1 MGGAFQIDRQRRL
14 ILFRIAKLPS
24 AAGLLAALLL
34 SAPAPAQEPEPAAK
48 VIAIPPLATEKITD
62 TDAGT
67 TWGLANQ
74 IANLITADLKLSN
87 KFIFA
92 DTQKV
97 RIPSYPEVTAPA
109 YPQWRS
115 VSAKLLLTGFVNAR
129 SDGRLTIG
137 CYLYD
142 VQSGR
147 ELARQGFAVSTS
159 EWRRA
164 AHKCADMAYVKATG
178 NAPMF
183 DSRIAYVAESGNP
196 DTLVKRLAVM
206 DFDGAN
212 HTWLTSGDAIVLT
225 PKWSPDGN
233 SIAYTSF
240 SEGIPQ
246 VRVAEV
252 GSSADRPLLPGNSE
266 SFAPAFSPDGNTI
279 VLSMSNGGN
288 VDIFAVGSSGGFPRR
303 LTTSPAIDTGPSY
316 SSDGK
321 SIAFISDRSGTP
333 QVYVMDSDGS
343 NQRRVSFGPGDYG
356 SPVWSPN
363 GDRIAFM
370 RTEGTVSRIGVM
382 AVNGAGERIIT
393 TGPNDAEPAWS
404 PDGSQVLFQ
413 RIDPTSRRTMLAIV
427 PAAGGDV
434 KPVPTPQ
441 SGSDPNWAE
450 RQE

>member
-1 MGGAFQIDRQRRL
+1 M
-14 ILFRIAKLPS
+14 ILFRIPKLPS
-24 AAGLLAALLL
+24 TLGLLPALLAF
-34 SAPAPAQEPEPAAK
+34 SGTVSAQEPEPTAQ

-62 TDAGT
+62 TDAGS

-74 IANLITADLKLSN
+74 IANLITADLKLSG
-87 KFIFA
+87 KFILA
-92 DTQKV
+92 DVQKV

-129 SDGRLTIG
+129 SEGRLTVG

-147 ELARQGFAVSTS
+147 ELSRQGFAVSTS

-183 DSRIAYVAESGNP
+183 DSRIAYIAESGSP

-225 PKWSPDGN
+225 PKWSPAGN
-233 SIAYTSF
+233 AIAYTSF
-240 SEGIPQ
+240 SGGFPQ
-246 VRVAEV
+246 VRLAEV

-279 VLSMSNGGN
+279 ALSMSNGGN
-288 VDIFAVGSSGGFPRR
+288 VDIYAVGSSGGFPRR

-316 SSDGK
+316 SPDGK
-321 SIAFISDRSGTP
+321 AIAFVSDRSGTP
-333 QVYVMDSDGS
+333 QVYVMNIDGS
-343 NQRRVSFGPGDYG
+343 NQRRISFGPGDYG
-356 SPVWSPN
+356 SPAWSPA

-370 RTEGTVSRIGVM
+370 RTQGSVSRIGVM
-382 AVNGAGERIIT
+382 AVNGAEERIIT
-393 TGPNDAEPAWS
+393 AGPNDAEPAWS
-404 PDGSQVLFQ
+404 PDG
-413 RIDPTSRRTMLAIV
+413 RTIAFASEAETVANIV
-427 PAAGGDV
+427 SSTVAPSARSTRTGNVACWSEY
-434 KPVPTPQ
+434 P
-441 SGSDPNWAE
+441 S
-450 RQE
+450 

>member
-1 MGGAFQIDRQRRL
+1 MT
-14 ILFRIAKLPS
+14 LFPIPKLSKAASLLLVFGS
-24 AAGLLAALLL
+24 AAAF
-34 SAPAPAQEPEPAAK
+34 AQEPEPTAQ
-48 VIAIPPLATEKITD
+48 VIAIPPLATVKITD
-62 TDAGT
+62 TDAGP

-74 IANLITADLKLSN
+74 IANLISADLKLSS

-147 ELARQGFAVSTS
+147 ELARQGFAVATS

-164 AHKCADMAYVKATG
+164 AHRCADMAYVKATG

-183 DSRIAYVAESGNP
+183 DSRIAYVAESGSG
-196 DTLVKRLAVM
+196 DSVVKRLAVM

-212 HTWLTSGDAIVLT
+212 HTWLTSGDSTVLT

-233 SIAYTSF
+233 RIAYTSL
-240 SEGIPQ
+240 GGGKLHVQ
-246 VRVAEV
+246 VAEV
-252 GSSADRPLLPGNSE
+252 GSSGDRPLIPGASE
-266 SFAPAFSPDGNTI
+266 TFSPAFSPDGNTI
-279 VLSMSNGGN
+279 TVSMSNAGN
-288 VDIFAVGSSGGFPRR
+288 VDLYAVGASGGFPRR
-303 LTTSPAIDTGPSY
+303 LTTAPGIDTGPSY
-316 SSDGK
+316 SPDGR
-321 SIAFISDRSGTP
+321 SIAFVSDRSGTP
-333 QVYVMDSDGS
+333 QLYVMNSDGS
-343 NQRRVSFGPGDYG
+343 NERRVSFGPGNYG
-356 SPVWSPN
+356 SPAWSPA

-370 RTEGTVSRIGVM
+370 RTQGTVSRIGVM
-382 AVNGAGERIIT
+382 ALNGAEERIIT
-393 TGPNDAEPAWS
+393 NGPNDEEPSWS
-404 PDGSQVLFQ
+404 PDGSRVLFQ
-413 RIDPTSRRTMLAIV
+413 RVDPASRRTMLATV
-427 PAAGGDV
+427 PAVGGEV

-441 SGSDPNWAE
+441 GGSDPSWAE

>member
-1 MGGAFQIDRQRRL
+1 MT
-14 ILFRIAKLPS
+14 LFRIPNLP
-24 AAGLLAALLL
+24 AAAILLLAGTAAL
-34 SAPAPAQEPEPAAK
+34 AQEPEPTAQ
-48 VIAIPPLATEKITD
+48 VIAIPPLATDKVTD

-74 IANLITADLKLSN
+74 ISNLITADLKLSS

-92 DTQKV
+92 DTQKA

-115 VSAKLLLTGFVNAR
+115 VGAKLLLSGFVNAR

-147 ELARQGFAVSTS
+147 ELARQGFAVSTG

-183 DSRIAYVAESGNP
+183 DSRIAYVAQSGNDATP
-196 DTLVKRLAVM
+196 VKRLAVM

-212 HTWLTSGDAIVLT
+212 HTWLTSGDSTVIT
-225 PKWSPDGN
+225 PKWSPDGS

-240 SEGIPQ
+240 SGGRPQ
-246 VRVAEV
+246 VRIAEV

-266 SFAPAFSPDGNTI
+266 TFSPAFSPEGNAI
-279 VLSMSNGGN
+279 ALSMSNAGN
-288 VDIFAVGSSGGFPRR
+288 VDIYAAGASGGFPRR
-303 LTTSPAIDTGPSY
+303 LTTSTAIDTSPSY
-316 SSDGK
+316 SPDGK
-321 SIAFISDRSGTP
+321 SIAFVSDRSGTP
-333 QVYVMDSDGS
+333 QVYLMSADGS
-343 NQRRVSFGPGDYG
+343 SQRRISFGPGDYG
-356 SPVWSPN
+356 SPAWSPA
-363 GDRIAFM
+363 GDKIAFM
-370 RTEGTVSRIGVM
+370 RTQGAVSRIGVM
-382 AVNGAGERIIT
+382 NTNGSGERIVT
-393 TGPNDAEPAWS
+393 AGPNDEEPTWS
-404 PDGSQVLFQ
+404 PDGSRILFQ
-413 RIDPTSRRTMLAIV
+413 RIDPGSRRTMLATV
-427 PAAGGDV
+427 PAVGGEV

-441 SGSDPNWAE
+441 SGSDPSWAE
-450 RQE
+450 RKE